1 MARELGLLYLDTG
14 AMYRA
19 VALAFLRAGR
29 TVSPAAAAAL
39 LPKVHIGIEYVDGE
53 MQVFLNGEDVSAA
66 IRQPEVGQMA
76 SRVSTLRAVREKLVA
91 EQRRI
96 GRSHPEGVV
105 LDGRD
110 IGTVVFPDADLKV
123 FMVADPD
130 VRSRRRLRDLRAQGH
145 EATFEDVLR
154 EIEERDRQDR
164 ERDLAPLRRAD
175 DAITLDT
182 TDRSFDDQVQFVV
195 QRARER
201 ADPSAVKNCSPMDDA
216 A

>member
-1 MARELGLLYLDTG
+1 
-14 AMYRA
+14 
-19 VALAFLRAGR
+19 
-29 TVSPAAAAAL
+29 
-39 LPKVHIGIEYVDGE
+39 